1 MAPMARWLAAPVV
14 ALCACAV
21 ASGAVN
27 PEQLRL
33 QRSLKADMAK
43 SFKKRAPSLE
53 ITTVSCKLPVSGTVA
68 HCTAH
73 FVVGQV
79 KGYYKVSATIHESG
93 QLTWTA
99 ASPRCFDA
107 KSGKA
112 LRC

>member
-1 MAPMARWLAAPVV
+1 MARMGRRLAVVVV
-14 ALCACAV
+14 ALLACAV

-33 QRSLKADMAK
+33 QKSLKADMAK

-53 ITTVSCKLPVSGTVA
+53 ITTVSCRLPSKGTVA

-73 FVVGQV
+73 FLVGQV

-99 ASPRCFDA
+99 ASPRCFDK